1 MNHAA
6 PSLPIRDRDELLEP
20 FHASEKPRKA
30 WRIGAE
36 VEKFGVD
43 AKTGEPLLYE
53 GPRGVTRVFAALE
66 RHGWEPEAEFPGGPI
81 LALRRG
87 DASITLEPGAQL
99 ELSGAPLPDIH
110 SICAELSSHMAEL
123 REISAEMNLAWLGVG
138 FHPLAAQ
145 AALPWV
151 PKQRYAIMREYLPPR
166 GDGAL
171 DMMRRT
177 ATVQANFDWSSEADA
192 MKKLRVC
199 LALSPIVHAMT
210 ANAPFEEGRL
220 AGTKSVRGDVWRRM
234 DPSRS
239 GLVPPVL
246 GKASPS
252 YADYAEWALD
262 AGMFLFKRDGRVVAN
277 TGQSFRSFLSEGY
290 EGHRATMA
298 DWRLHLATLFPEARL
313 KTTLEVRGCDSLPS
327 ALVCSVPALFTG
339 LLYDERA
346 LDEAAALAAPL
357 GLEVLEAARPAL
369 VRDALSAVVGGVKA
383 QVLAERVLEIASG
396 GLERRARLR
405 GDGKDERAHLAR
417 LAGLVAQGRVPSDDL
432 TEGLP
437 PGILLEPAELIRRCR
452 V

>member
-1 MNHAA
+1 M
-6 PSLPIRDRDELLEP
+6 RDPDELLEP
-20 FHASEKPRKA
+20 FRAAEKPRDA

-43 AKTGEPLLYE
+43 AATGAPLQYD
-53 GPRGVTRVFAALE
+53 GPRGVTRVFGALQAL
-66 RHGWEPEAEFPGGPI
+66 GWEPEAESPGGPI

-87 DASITLEPGAQL
+87 DASVTLEPGAQL
-99 ELSGAPLPDIH
+99 ELSGAPLPDVH
-110 SICAELSSHMAEL
+110 AICAELASHMAEL
-123 REISAEMNLAWLGVG
+123 RAISAEMNLAWLGVG
-138 FHPLAAQ
+138 FHPLATQ
-145 AALPWV
+145 ASLPWV

-210 ANAPFEEGRL
+210 ANAPFLEGRL
-220 AGTKSVRGDVWRRM
+220 AGTKSLRGDVWTRM
-234 DPSRS
+234 DPARS

-246 GKASPS
+246 DARSPR

-262 AGMFLFKRDGRVVAN
+262 AGMFLFKREGRVVAN
-277 TGQSFRSFLSEGY
+277 TGQTFRSFLADGF

-313 KTTLEVRGCDSLPS
+313 KSTLEVRGCDSLPG
-327 ALVCSVPALFTG
+327 ALVCSVPAIFTG
-339 LLYDERA
+339 LLYDDRA
-346 LDEAAALAAPL
+346 LDEAAALTEPL
-357 GLEVLEAARPAL
+357 SVQALAAARDRL
-369 VRDALSAVVGGVKA
+369 VREGLGCAIAGTSARA
-383 QVLAERVLEIASG
+383 LAERVLEIASG
-396 GLERRARLR
+396 GLERRGRLR
-405 GDGKDERAHLAR
+405 PDGQDERAHLAR
-417 LAGLVAQGRVPSDDL
+417 LSTLVAAGRSPADDL

-437 PGILLEPAELIRRCR
+437 AGLPIEPTELISRCR